1 MSLLVTALA
10 IGSVYALVA
19 LAYNVI
25 YLTTNMFNFA
35 QGGVIAVASLIAYSA
50 LADWGVGLL
59 PTLLLCGVAG
69 LLITGVQYYVSV
81 LPVTTRAPRE
91 GEIWLVSTVGAF
103 VMIEAGAQLIWGSEP
118 MGARIATLDDLVW
131 LGDGSVKVAA
141 FVAIG
146 SAVFATI
153 GLDLWYGLTRMGK
166 IFRAAAADED
176 AAEVRGIDTRRVAIA
191 SFAIA
196 GVLAGI
202 AGLIILPLTFA
213 RADLGSLL
221 VIKAFVAMAIGGF
234 GSIRGALL
242 GGWAIGLVETY
253 GAQWVGAR
261 YDAILVFALLL
272 VVLLALPR
280 GVFGPPEGRQV

>member
-35 QGGVIAVASLIAYSA
+35 QGGVIAVASLIGYSA
-50 LADWGVGLL
+50 LSDWGLAL
-59 PTLLLCGVAG
+59 FPTLLLCAVAG
-69 LLITGVQYYVSV
+69 LAITGVQYYVSV
-81 LPVTTRAPRE
+81 LPVTMRARE
-91 GEIWLVSTVGAF
+91 SEIWLVSTVGAF
-103 VMIEAGAQLIWGSEP
+103 VMIEAGAQLIWGAEP
-118 MGARIATLDDLVW
+118 VGAQIPMLDKLVW

-141 FVAIG
+141 FVASG
-146 SAVFATI
+146 AALLATV
-153 GLDLWYGLTRMGK
+153 GLDLWYGLTRLGK
-166 IFRAAAADED
+166 VFRATAADED
-176 AAEVRGIDTRRVAIA
+176 AAEVRGIDTRRVAVA

-202 AGLIILPLTFA
+202 AGLIVLPLTFA

-234 GSIRGALL
+234 GSVRGALL
-242 GGWAIGLVETY
+242 GGWSIGLVETY
-253 GAQWVGAR
+253 GAQWVGAE
-261 YDAILVFALLL
+261 YEPILVFGMLI
-272 VVLLALPR
+272 VVLLVLPR

>member
-1 MSLLVTALA
+1 MSMLVTALA

-35 QGGVIAVASLIAYSA
+35 QGGVIAVASLIAYSS
-50 LADWGVGLL
+50 LSEWGLSLL
-59 PTLLLCGVAG
+59 PTLLLCAVAG
-69 LLITGVQYYVSV
+69 LLITGVQYYLTV
-81 LPVTTRAPRE
+81 LPVVARARD

-103 VMIEAGAQLIWGSEP
+103 VMIEAGAQLIWGAEP
-118 MGARIATLDDLVW
+118 MGARIPTLDDLVW
-131 LGDGSVKVAA
+131 LGDGSVKVGA

-146 SAVFATI
+146 AALAATI
-153 GLDLWYGLTRMGK
+153 GLDLWYGLTRLGK
-166 IFRAAAADED
+166 IFRATAADED
-176 AAEVRGIDTRRVAIA
+176 AAEVRGIDTRRVAVA

-202 AGLIILPLTFA
+202 AGLIVLPLTFA

-234 GSIRGALL
+234 GSIRGALI

-253 GAQWVGAR
+253 GARWAGVE
-261 YDAILVFALLL
+261 YEAILVFALLL
-272 VVLLALPR
+272 VVLLVLPR
-280 GVFGPPEGRQV
+280 GIFGPPEGRQV

>member
-25 YLTTNMFNFA
+25 YLTTNIFNFA
-35 QGGVIAVASLIAYSA
+35 QGGVIAVASLIASSA
-50 LADWGVGLL
+50 LSDWGVGLV
-59 PTLLLCGVAG
+59 PTLLLCALAG

-81 LPVTTRAPRE
+81 LPVTSRARD

-103 VMIEAGAQLIWGSEP
+103 VMIEAAAQLIWGSEP
-118 MGARIATLDDLVW
+118 VGVRIASLDKLVW

-146 SAVFATI
+146 AALLATI
-153 GLDLWYGLTRMGK
+153 GLDLWYGRARLGK
-166 IFRAAAADED
+166 VFRATAADED
-176 AAEVRGIDTRRVAIA
+176 AAEARGIDTRRVAVA

-196 GVLAGI
+196 GVLAGV
-202 AGLIILPLTFA
+202 AGLIVLPLTFA

-234 GSIRGALL
+234 GSIRGAVI

-253 GAQWVGAR
+253 GAQWAGAQ
-261 YDAILVFALLL
+261 YESILVFALLL
-272 VVLLALPR
+272 IVLLLLPR

>member
-35 QGGVIAVASLIAYSA
+35 QGGVIAVASLIGYSA
-50 LADWGVGLL
+50 LSDWGIGLL
-59 PTLLLCGVAG
+59 PTLLLCAVAG
-69 LLITGVQYYVSV
+69 LVITGVQYYLSV
-81 LPVTTRAPRE
+81 LPVTARARE
-91 GEIWLVSTVGAF
+91 SEIWLVSTVGAF

-118 MGARIATLDDLVW
+118 VGAQIATLDDLVW

-146 SAVFATI
+146 AAILATV
-153 GLDLWYGLTRMGK
+153 GLDLWYGLTRLGK
-166 IFRAAAADED
+166 IFRATAADED
-176 AAEVRGIDTRRVAIA
+176 AAEVRGIDTRRVAVA

-196 GVLAGI
+196 GILAGI
-202 AGLIILPLTFA
+202 AGLIVLPLTFA

-234 GSIRGALL
+234 GSVRGALL
-242 GGWAIGLVETY
+242 GGWSIGLVETY
-253 GAQWVGAR
+253 GAQWIGAE
-261 YDAILVFALLL
+261 YEPILVFVMLI
-272 VVLLALPR
+272 VVLLVLPR